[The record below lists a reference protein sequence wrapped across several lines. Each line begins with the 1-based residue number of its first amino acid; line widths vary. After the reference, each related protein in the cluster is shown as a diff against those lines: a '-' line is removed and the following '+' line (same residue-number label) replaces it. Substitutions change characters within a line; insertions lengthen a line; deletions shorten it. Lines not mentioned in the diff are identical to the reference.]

1 LLPADGADILEASA
15 TDTPVTESG
24 TYALLPSMTLTPG
37 RGDYLLVFST
47 SAFADSNNDRGDFA
61 VFVGGTEVAHTE
73 RSIQA
78 EPALI
83 YSSNSDENLRFH
95 LTDPQGQCVIG
106 STDDCMIN
114 ENTKGNRG
122 GLTSIMYGDQ
132 VLRVKYSGAD
142 NALERFSITSID
154 PITGQWTVSVE
165 TEDGF
170 IQQAHATEDISVK
183 VKYRY
188 HSETITAFSQ

>member
-1 LLPADGADILEASA
+1 MYDQSVITESA
-15 TDTPVTESG
+15 TLHSHPRTTSISAFE
-24 TYALLPSMTLTPG
+24 LPSLELIEIDG
-37 RGDYLLVFST
+37 QV
-47 SAFADSNNDRGDFA
+47 
-61 VFVGGTEVAHTE
+61 
-73 RSIQA
+73 IA

-95 LTDPQGQCVIG
+95 LTDPLGQCVIG

-154 PITGQWTVSVE
+154 PITGQWNVSVE

-170 IQQAHATEDISVK
+170 IQQAHAMEDISVK

-188 HSETITAFSQ
+188 HSETITVFSK